1 MIARDLK
8 SILQG
13 IIYLCKAKNLF
24 DVNGIQMLCGKFKIK
39 LTFKKERKEEK
50 KKKKNQIC
58 FICYR
63 SLLYS
68 DALKVFV
75 IREREDG

>member
-39 LTFKKERKEEK
+39 LTFKKERKEKKEEK
-50 KKKKNQIC
+50 K
-58 FICYR
+58 
-63 SLLYS
+63 SDLLYLLS
-68 DALKVFV
+68 EFVVF
-75 IREREDG
+75 